1 VIADSLDKEFAFLIE
16 SLKELVRTVNADQ
29 LYRHVGDTSVGEQI
43 LRSAAVI
50 EQTLGGLTANL
61 WDDPFEWTLP
71 ETLSTPELIVEH
83 LSEVDA
89 LRERFFA
96 SIDGDDALRKYVA
109 VPSGEPKTLIQVLTE
124 TLDRASDF
132 HKKAQ
137 NTQKQAI
144 I

>member
-1 VIADSLDKEFAFLIE
+1 VIVDRLDKEFAFLIE
-16 SLKELVRTVNADQ
+16 SLKELVRKVNADQ
-29 LYRHVGDTSVGEQI
+29 LYRDAGDTSFGEQI

-50 EQTLGGLTANL
+50 EQTLGGLTSNL

-83 LSEVDA
+83 LAEVDA
-89 LRERFFA
+89 LRQRFFS

-109 VPSGEPKTLIQVLTE
+109 VPAGEPKTLIQVLTE
-124 TLDRASDF
+124 TLDRASDS

-137 NTQKQAI
+137 KTQKQAI

>member
-1 VIADSLDKEFAFLIE
+1 VIVDSLDREFAFLIE
-16 SLKELVRTVNADQ
+16 SLKELVRKLNTDQ
-29 LYRHVGDTSVGEQI
+29 LYGRAGDTSFGEQI
-43 LRSAAVI
+43 LRSAGVI
-50 EQTLGGLTANL
+50 EQTFGGLTANL

-71 ETLSTPELIVEH
+71 ETLSTPQLIVEH

-96 SIDGDDALRKYVA
+96 SIDGDDALGKYVA

-124 TLDRASDF
+124 TLNRASDY

-137 NTQKQAI
+137 KI
-144 I
+144 

>member
-1 VIADSLDKEFAFLIE
+1 MIVDSLDKEFAFLIE
-16 SLKELVRTVNADQ
+16 SLKELVGTVNADQ
-29 LYRHVGDTSVGEQI
+29 LYRHVGDTSFGEQI

-50 EQTLGGLTANL
+50 EQTLGGLTSNL

-71 ETLSTPELIVEH
+71 ETLSPPELIVEH

-89 LRERFFA
+89 LRQRFFA
-96 SIDGDDALRKYVA
+96 SIDGDDALHKYVA
-109 VPSGEPKTLIQVLTE
+109 MPSGESKTLIQVLTE
-124 TLDRASDF
+124 TLDRARDC

-137 NTQKQAI
+137 KTQKQAI